1 MDPNI
6 DGLTPDF
13 GMADSGAML
22 VWQERQRRARSLR
35 MLMMFL
41 MMLMLM
47 DGEDSQNRRKR
58 SIQNL
63 RKRQIGLQFDSLPPS
78 VYYSRIE
85 EDRLITTAVKENMQS
100 RHYELL
106 KKNGGRDI
114 ENEIHSLIQQKLKD
128 EIEKGTLMMNNPDGG
143 DGGKQKKE
151 KSKIIM
157 EDLNG
162 SDERESA
169 RTWFHYPRNATGYY
183 RGIWVTV
190 PVDNRTSNE
199 LDDAELISRLHRQ
212 SDKFTSA
219 IGEPDY
225 SIESPR
231 NVTADDVYPWSD
243 SVLRRRGFDA
253 AVLLLP
259 HGVQFQLNTTSKN
272 NSTVEHVGSTGK
284 DSMQGLRQ
292 QASVKSS
299 DENPH
304 GFTLSKVAGRAAFQ
318 LYR

>member
-1 MDPNI
+1 
-6 DGLTPDF
+6 
-13 GMADSGAML
+13 
-22 VWQERQRRARSLR
+22 
-35 MLMMFL
+35 
-41 MMLMLM
+41 MLMLM
-47 DGEDSQNRRKR
+47 DGEDSQNRRNR
-58 SIQNL
+58 SIQSL

-78 VYYSRIE
+78 VYFSRIE
-85 EDRLITTAVKENMQS
+85 EDRLISTAVKENMQS

-114 ENEIHSLIQQKLKD
+114 EDEIHSMIQQKLQD
-128 EIEKGTLMMNNPDGG
+128 EIDKGALMMNNPDGG
-143 DGGKQKKE
+143 DAGKKKRE
-151 KSKIIM
+151 KSKTINEEMSSI
-157 EDLNG
+157 
-162 SDERESA
+162 DEREST

-212 SDKFTSA
+212 SDKFSSVS
-219 IGEPDY
+219 GETDH

-231 NVTADDVYPWSD
+231 NVTVDEVYPWSD

-259 HGVQFQLNTTSKN
+259 PGVQFQEKN
-272 NSTVEHVGSTGK
+272 ATVGHVGSSIGK
-284 DSMQGLRQ
+284 DSKQGLRQ
-292 QASVKSS
+292 QTSVKGS
-299 DENPH
+299 DDSNLH
-304 GFTLSKVAGRAAFQ
+304 GLTLSKVAGRAAFQ